1 MESPPSP
8 HAPLPFAPGT
18 GLRSKLAVLG
28 HGAGEPEVSRLPMLL
43 CSLSPPFPIFLACN
57 FKNLNSGEKQ
67 REYTNTQEKKTQKIL
82 EYFIGNCCMWK
93 EKKPVKILMFKC
105 TVHNRLEA

>member
-28 HGAGEPEVSRLPMLL
+28 HGAGEPEVSRLPTLL

-67 REYTNTQEKKTQKIL
+67 REYTNTQEKKNPKNFRVL
-82 EYFIGNCCMWK
+82 YRELLHV
-93 EKKPVKILMFKC
+93 ERKKTCQDTYV
-105 TVHNRLEA
+105 